1 MNNRYKIILS
11 SKSVYKEI
19 ELPPDA
25 QQIKVGTGVDCDI
38 RLRRDLFFGNIELLF
53 ARNGAEWGGLLL

>member
-25 QQIKVGTGVDCDI
+25 QQIKVGTGVD
-38 RLRRDLFFGNIELLF
+38 L
-53 ARNGAEWGGLLL
+53 